1 MIRWFWKSCVSLF
14 GWLVSMGGIVGA
26 ATLWAAAQP
35 LPESTVLS
43 ADALIIDA
51 VAGIDVET
59 IAQVRDLLA
68 AEAVRYAYLAGSQA
82 NLVAT
87 DLIHNGVVAERLRL
101 LDNSATLLATARA
114 DGCRRLIV
122 VAPHRQRLALVRQ
135 AQTMS
140 FAVMA
145 LNGGP
150 PPEPDE
156 WLWATV
162 TYWQT
167 LLR

>member
-14 GWLVSMGGIVGA
+14 GWLVSMGVIVGA
-26 ATLWAAAQP
+26 ATLWATAQP

-43 ADALIIDA
+43 ADALIIA
-51 VAGIDVET
+51 AAGIDVET

-82 NLVAT
+82 KLVAT

-122 VAPHRQRLALVRQ
+122 VAPYGQQLALVRQ
-135 AQTMS
+135 AQTMG
-140 FAVMA
+140 FTVMA
-145 LNGGP
+145 LTGDRSPQPG
-150 PPEPDE
+150 E

-162 TYWQT
+162 MYWQT
-167 LLR
+167 LLH